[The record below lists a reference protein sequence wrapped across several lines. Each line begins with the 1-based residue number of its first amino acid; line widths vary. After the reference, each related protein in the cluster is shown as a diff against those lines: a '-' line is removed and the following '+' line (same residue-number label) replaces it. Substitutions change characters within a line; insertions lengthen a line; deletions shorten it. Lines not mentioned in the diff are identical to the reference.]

1 MSPPLRAATGVVA
14 LTYLLSGCG
23 SGEPAATTGGDA
35 IPVPTQRVL
44 DNQRFQD
51 PAFKKLMGKGGRVT
65 WSPDLAKKTPAAKP

>member
-1 MSPPLRAATGVVA
+1 MVA

-23 SGEPAATTGGDA
+23 SGDPAATTGGDA

-51 PAFKKLMGKGGRVT
+51 PAFKTLMEKRGRVK
-65 WSPDLAKKTPAAKP
+65 WSPDLAKRTPAARP